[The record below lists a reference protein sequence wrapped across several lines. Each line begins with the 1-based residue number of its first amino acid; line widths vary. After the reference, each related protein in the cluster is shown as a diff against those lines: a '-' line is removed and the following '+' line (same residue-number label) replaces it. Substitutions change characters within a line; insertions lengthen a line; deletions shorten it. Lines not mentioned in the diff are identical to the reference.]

1 MPRRPECGTPWKGH
15 GAGAQGRAG
24 GARGRGAPRGAP
36 GGAAAVGTCRCASV
50 QAQAV
55 HSPGRTAMWTAACGS
70 FGGGGGWGSGLCT
83 GRKWGPA
90 PSLRVCCG
98 PETLMGLNRGKPTDA
113 GFSPLGVRRFSALG
127 AVPVSAV
134 AEGRPQHPRAARP
147 CAVPRPRRA
156 ALPWAALSGGPVWAL
171 RFFAVRGRL
180 QVRVVGRRA
189 ALAPCPVD
197 GHSGRGDSAAV
208 DSCGLGVLWARRGAP
223 SPAAVR
229 APGAHAPT
237 ALGCPPTTGRGRSGR
252 AARPR
257 FSRSERAWPLASR
270 GPCVWRGLSCR
281 LVLCSVLPSSQR
293 SCVLTPVPPRGFS
306 GGPRSASDR
315 CLCVACAGSRRTRSL
330 SGAWGSLHRVPP
342 RHRLCCPFES
352 PSIVCVLCVRQR
364 GGPDALGP
372 DARARDPAPLRGGC
386 RSGRVSPRLRSQCCS
401 RPERGPKPS
410 GHHRSV
416 PRLGRHSRSHPHG
429 SLLILAFRGGPLL

>member
-15 GAGAQGRAG
+15 GAGGGHRTGAQGRAG

-36 GGAAAVGTCRCASV
+36 GGAAAVGTCRCASI

-70 FGGGGGWGSGLCT
+70 FGGGGGWRSGRRWGS
-83 GRKWGPA
+83 A

-113 GFSPLGVRRFSALG
+113 GFRLSACGDFQRSARCPSRQSLRDGPSTRGLPARAQSLGRDAPRCPGPRSPGAPCGRFVSSRLGGGCRS
-127 AVPVSAV
+127 VSW
-134 AEGRPQHPRAARP
+134 G
-147 CAVPRPRRA
+147 
-156 ALPWAALSGGPVWAL
+156 
-171 RFFAVRGRL
+171 
-180 QVRVVGRRA
+180 A

-237 ALGCPPTTGRGRSGR
+237 ALGCPPTAGRGRSGR

-306 GGPRSASDR
+306 GGAPERVRPLSVCGLRRLQAHSVPLR
-315 CLCVACAGSRRTRSL
+315 C
-330 SGAWGSLHRVPP
+330 SGV
-342 RHRLCCPFES
+342 
-352 PSIVCVLCVRQR
+352 
-364 GGPDALGP
+364 
-372 DARARDPAPLRGGC
+372 PAPRA
-386 RSGRVSPRLRSQCCS
+386 SSSS
-401 RPERGPKPS
+401 
-410 GHHRSV
+410 
-416 PRLGRHSRSHPHG
+416 
-429 SLLILAFRGGPLL
+429 PLLPF

>member
-1 MPRRPECGTPWKGH
+1 M
-15 GAGAQGRAG
+15 
-24 GARGRGAPRGAP
+24 
-36 GGAAAVGTCRCASV
+36 S
-50 QAQAV
+50 
-55 HSPGRTAMWTAACGS
+55 
-70 FGGGGGWGSGLCT
+70 WG
-83 GRKWGPA
+83 
-90 PSLRVCCG
+90 
-98 PETLMGLNRGKPTDA
+98 
-113 GFSPLGVRRFSALG
+113 
-127 AVPVSAV
+127 
-134 AEGRPQHPRAARP
+134 
-147 CAVPRPRRA
+147 
-156 ALPWAALSGGPVWAL
+156 
-171 RFFAVRGRL
+171 
-180 QVRVVGRRA
+180 A

-315 CLCVACAGSRRTRSL
+315 CLCVAAQAPC
-330 SGAWGSLHRVPP
+330 
-342 RHRLCCPFES
+342 
-352 PSIVCVLCVRQR
+352 
-364 GGPDALGP
+364 ALGP
-372 DARARDPAPLRGGC
+372 SQVLGGPCTSCLLVIAFAALLKVRRWSASCACASAAAPTPWAPTPGPATLLPCAEAAGPAASAHVC
-386 RSGRVSPRLRSQCCS
+386 APSAAPVRSGARSHQATTGVSP
-401 RPERGPKPS
+401 GWAATA
-410 GHHRSV
+410 GHV
-416 PRLGRHSRSHPHG
+416 LTA
-429 SLLILAFRGGPLL
+429 LC

>member
-1 MPRRPECGTPWKGH
+1 M
-15 GAGAQGRAG
+15 
-24 GARGRGAPRGAP
+24 
-36 GGAAAVGTCRCASV
+36 S
-50 QAQAV
+50 
-55 HSPGRTAMWTAACGS
+55 
-70 FGGGGGWGSGLCT
+70 WG
-83 GRKWGPA
+83 
-90 PSLRVCCG
+90 
-98 PETLMGLNRGKPTDA
+98 
-113 GFSPLGVRRFSALG
+113 
-127 AVPVSAV
+127 
-134 AEGRPQHPRAARP
+134 
-147 CAVPRPRRA
+147 
-156 ALPWAALSGGPVWAL
+156 
-171 RFFAVRGRL
+171 
-180 QVRVVGRRA
+180 A

-237 ALGCPPTTGRGRSGR
+237 ALGCPPTAGRGRSGQV
-252 AARPR
+252 ARPR

-281 LVLCSVLPSSQR
+281 PVLCSVLPSSQR

-330 SGAWGSLHRVPP
+330 SGARGSLHLVPP

-352 PSIVCVLCVRQR
+352 PSMVCVLCVRQR
-364 GGPDALGP
+364 GGPDALGPDALGP

-416 PRLGRHSRSHPHG
+416 PRLGRHSRSRPHG
-429 SLLILAFRGGPLL
+429 SLLILAFRGGPLLWLVAPSATLRRPAGPCTPRVRTLVGVLGRPGCPRPPRSPIPT

>member
-1 MPRRPECGTPWKGH
+1 MDDEARALRPAQTWGPQRHTARRKPVRGASVPRRPECGTPWKGH

-24 GARGRGAPRGAP
+24 GARGRGAPRGAL

-83 GRKWGPA
+83 GRKWGSA
-90 PSLRVCCG
+90 PSPRVCCG

-180 QVRVVGRRA
+180 QVRVVGR
-189 ALAPCPVD
+189 C
-197 GHSGRGDSAAV
+197 
-208 DSCGLGVLWARRGAP
+208 
-223 SPAAVR
+223 
-229 APGAHAPT
+229 
-237 ALGCPPTTGRGRSGR
+237 
-252 AARPR
+252 ARPV
-257 FSRSERAWPLASR
+257 
-270 GPCVWRGLSCR
+270 PCGRTLR
-281 LVLCSVLPSSQR
+281 
-293 SCVLTPVPPRGFS
+293 PR
-306 GGPRSASDR
+306 R
-315 CLCVACAGSRRTRSL
+315 
-330 SGAWGSLHRVPP
+330 
-342 RHRLCCPFES
+342 
-352 PSIVCVLCVRQR
+352 
-364 GGPDALGP
+364 
-372 DARARDPAPLRGGC
+372 
-386 RSGRVSPRLRSQCCS
+386 
-401 RPERGPKPS
+401 
-410 GHHRSV
+410 
-416 PRLGRHSRSHPHG
+416 
-429 SLLILAFRGGPLL
+429 